1 MDDLISRQTVLE
13 SFRKICN
20 ICGKDKKYDGVMC
33 RACYLGD
40 AIDIVEELPSVQPES
55 TMGQL
60 NGDGVVNKQEEIIHC
75 KDCKHYEK
83 GWVHCNRVTWWNG
96 KDDFCSMAERR
107 KDG

>member
-1 MDDLISRQTVLE
+1 MDDLISRAAA
-13 SFRKICN
+13 I
-20 ICGKDKKYDGVMC
+20 
-33 RACYLGD
+33 D
-40 AIDIVEELPSVQPES
+40 AITQIKRTDNWKAAVCMVIYELPSAQPES

-96 KDDFCSMAERR
+96 KDDFCSRAER
-107 KDG
+107 KEN